1 MAENDGRMAETSKGK
16 GKSSQESADG
26 NQAGA
31 DHSLVASRL
40 RRAYARFKQLPR
52 NFRLA
57 SLALLL
63 FVVGALLFTR
73 LLANPAKVTIVCQ
86 HGFRTA
92 ELLVWSDG
100 DLIYSG
106 TVNGSSRARFGFL
119 GSKPAGLYK
128 TVDVPAGRHSIRV
141 RLEADNEGY
150 DQTKI
155 VSANFGEGGDNSVS
169 ISAGRRGLS
178 VLAKGAPEAMDDSG
192 IVSSSRRLASSVM
205 LSIFGS
211 GMSAAIAFLVQEF
224 LRAQK
229 QRLVSPPTEFKS

>member
-1 MAENDGRMAETSKGK
+1 MAESSTAK
-16 GKSSQESADG
+16 GKSKPVPAVDAKE
-26 NQAGA
+26 AGEA
-31 DHSLVASRL
+31 TPSSTGRL
-40 RRAYARFKQLPR
+40 RSVYERFLRLPR

-57 SLALLL
+57 AVALLL
-63 FVVGALLFTR
+63 FVVGAMLFTR
-73 LLANPAKVTIVCQ
+73 LLSNPAKVTIVCQ
-86 HGFRTA
+86 HGFRSA
-92 ELLVWSDG
+92 ELSVWADG

-106 TVNGSSRARFGFL
+106 RVNGSSKGRLGFL
-119 GSKPAGLYK
+119 GSKSPGLYK

-141 RLEADNEGY
+141 RLEAENEDY
-150 DQTKI
+150 DQTRI
-155 VSANFGEGGDNSVS
+155 VSANFGEGGDNSVN
-169 ISAGRRGLS
+169 IGAGRHGLT
-178 VLAKGAPEAMDDSG
+178 VVAHGAPEASHDSG

>member
-1 MAENDGRMAETSKGK
+1 MAETSTAK
-16 GKSSQESADG
+16 GKSSPEPVDAKKTGEGQSFLATRWRG
-26 NQAGA
+26 LYKGFM
-31 DHSLVASRL
+31 R
-40 RRAYARFKQLPR
+40 LPR

-57 SLALLL
+57 ALALLL
-63 FVVGALLFTR
+63 FVLGAVLFTR
-73 LLANPAKVTIVCQ
+73 LFSNPAKVTIVCQ

-92 ELLVWSDG
+92 ELSVWADG

-106 TVNGSSRARFGFL
+106 TVNGSSKGRLSFL
-119 GSKPAGLYK
+119 GSKSPGLYK
-128 TVDVPAGRHSIRV
+128 TIDVPAGRHSIRV
-141 RLEADNEGY
+141 HLDAEKEGY

-169 ISAGRRGLS
+169 ISAGRHGLS
-178 VLAKGAPEAMDDSG
+178 VLAHGAPEAADDSG
-192 IVSSSRRLASSVM
+192 IVSSSRKLASSVM